1 MKLSN
6 KTKGFICIVFLLN
19 PPAKDKTKQNIYD
32 CHWLLALLDCV
43 LQGSMGI
50 SDKLLLEVVSLDPN
64 VCIFTP

>member
-6 KTKGFICIVFLLN
+6 KTKGFICIVCLLN
-19 PPAKDKTKQNIYD
+19 PPAKDKTK
-32 CHWLLALLDCV
+32 LSLVAGLLDCV